1 MRIILLQPTIQSNLT
16 NNTFFL
22 CVCQKPRTLAPY
34 QPTHTHTP
42 TQKYE
47 VEFLLQQ
54 QWDDPRLRYA
64 NQSNYSF
71 LNAIHHHE
79 NIWLPDTYFIMH
91 GDFKEPIVP
100 MHFALRIY
108 RNGTINYLMRWVDCE
123 HRIAYRVWGEKWVVH
138 HCHVCIT
145 GSRALFSCVLQVVC
159 LTHLRRVGV
168 IKTRWWRWMV

>member
-1 MRIILLQPTIQSNLT
+1 MCLTIYTLSNFVNTFSIHIYILLL
-16 NNTFFL
+16 
-22 CVCQKPRTLAPY
+22 
-34 QPTHTHTP
+34 
-42 TQKYE
+42 QKYE

-64 NQSNYSF
+64 NQSKYEF

-108 RNGTINYLMRWVDCE
+108 RNGTINYLMR
-123 HRIAYRVWGEKWVVH
+123 
-138 HCHVCIT
+138 
-145 GSRALFSCVLQVVC
+145 
-159 LTHLRRVGV
+159 
-168 IKTRWWRWMV
+168 